1 MKLKAITFIA
11 AAVLFAFAATGEAF
25 GDGISQGRKDGA
37 KADMDGISESL
48 TLDHAQPGFSDHAIT
63 ADDVDHSVKDVDHS
77 VKIDPVPEHILTW
90 SSAALRFRHQTSNSQ
105 DPVAAPEVSSFLLVA
120 TGLISLAVFR
130 RRDIGV

>member
-63 ADDVDHSVKDVDHS
+63 ADDVDHSVK
-77 VKIDPVPEHILTW
+77 IDPVPEHILTW

-120 TGLISLAVFR
+120 TGLISLALFR

>member
-63 ADDVDHSVKDVDHS
+63 ADDVDHSVK
-77 VKIDPVPEHILTW
+77 IDPVPEHILTW

>member
-11 AAVLFAFAATGEAF
+11 AVVLFAFVATGDAF

-48 TLDHAQPGFSDHAIT
+48 TLGHAQQGFSDHAIT
-63 ADDVDHSVKDVDHS
+63 ADDVDHS

-90 SSAALRFRHQTSNSQ
+90 SSAALRFRRQTSNSQ

-120 TGLISLAVFR
+120 IGLISLALFR
-130 RRDIGV
+130 RRNIGV